1 METALVAAMRDSSG
15 YLEDQGWDQTARLMT
30 LAAQE
35 IARLNARV
43 RELEAHLGTLGEE
56 PGLHTPE
63 PSNQNSEPVAAISS
77 RR

>member
-1 METALVAAMRDSSG
+1 METALVAAMHDSSG

-56 PGLHTPE
+56 PELRAPE
-63 PSNQNSEPVAAISS
+63 PSNQNSEPVVAISS